1 MAWRCWF
8 LTARVAARRA
18 PGALVDFRTG
28 HRDILKYRDC
38 TAVSKVDGSR
48 SLIYNVPWTMM
59 FTDDKVSYLEWCKA
73 KTLELVKTGKVELPL
88 PRPPP

>member
-1 MAWRCWF
+1 MP
-8 LTARVAARRA
+8 RVEDIPPGYVCPQLRLYEAA
-18 PGALVDFRTG
+18 
-28 HRDILKYRDC
+28 
-38 TAVSKVDGSR
+38 
-48 SLIYNVPWTMM
+48 M